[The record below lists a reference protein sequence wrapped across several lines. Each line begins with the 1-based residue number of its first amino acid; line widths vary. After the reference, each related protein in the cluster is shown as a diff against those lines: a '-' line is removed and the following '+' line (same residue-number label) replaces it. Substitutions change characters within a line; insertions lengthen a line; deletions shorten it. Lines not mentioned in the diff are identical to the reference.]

1 MATAT
6 PLDVVNRYFDALSAK
21 DFPTVASMFADDIVW
36 HQPGD
41 NRFSGTHRGGAA
53 VGEMIGGMMTVSEGT
68 FELTLT
74 GAPLV
79 NGTMVAVPVHFTGK
93 RDGAAMSQDGIDLLR
108 IEGDKI
114 AEAWL
119 FSSDPQSEDTFW
131 GAA

>member
-21 DFPTVASMFADDIVW
+21 DFPTVASMFAEDIVW

-119 FSSDPQSEDTFW
+119 FSSDPQSEDAFW